1 MQIRVFENVAE
12 TCHSNL
18 PEVERELVFYCSRM
32 GAAQLGSYLSFLE
45 SIKLTFI
52 TIWVAV

>member
-32 GAAQLGSYLSFLE
+32 GAAQLGSYLSSLE